1 MRPIPISYH
10 TSHRPENAT
19 QTIETLLTCERAHVP
34 KAWLGALPFGVDPL
48 AIIPVVA
55 ERTSDIQLGTG
66 IVTTYP
72 RHPVMLANQAL
83 TIAELY
89 PNRLHLGLGNGH
101 APVIEGMYGLDYGKP
116 LAHMR
121 EYITVLRALMW
132 EGAVDFSGNYYRVQ
146 GQLVMGD
153 RELTLEDVL
162 DRDDAFLDG
171 AAEMARVPLPIAA
184 VRRGMFRLAGEVAD
198 GAMSAWCPL
207 TYLLEIALPAMR
219 EGAEAAGRPM
229 PPLIGQ
235 VPVVFNVD
243 FDQVRQAIFN
253 ALRMALSVPTPY
265 TRIWQLAGFEMNADG
280 LPPDEFIHE
289 MIAWGDSRA
298 IADRVEELH
307 QAGIDEIMI
316 DVHAVSDPIAEE
328 TAVINLIG
336 ELAGS

>member
-1 MRPIPISYH
+1 M
-10 TSHRPENAT
+10 A
-19 QTIETLLTCERAHVP
+19 TLLACERAQVP

-48 AIIPVVA
+48 AIIGAAA
-55 ERTSDIQLGTG
+55 ERTARIQLGTG

-72 RHPVMLANQAL
+72 RHPVVLANQAL

-89 PNRLHLGLGNGH
+89 PDRLHLGLGCGH
-101 APVIEGMYGLDYGKP
+101 AAVIEGLYGLDYGKP

-132 EGAVDFSGNYYRVQ
+132 DGAVDFSGDYYRVH
-146 GQLVMGD
+146 GQLVMGNRD
-153 RELTLEDVL
+153 LSLEEVL
-162 DRDDAFLDG
+162 DQDKAFLDG
-171 AAEMARVPLPIAA
+171 AAESSRVPLPIAA
-184 VRRGMFRLAGEVAD
+184 VQRGMFRLAGEAAD

-207 TYLLEIALPAMR
+207 TYLLDIALPAMR
-219 EGAEAAGRPM
+219 EGAASAGRPV

-235 VPVVFNVD
+235 VPVVFNTD
-243 FDQVRQAIFN
+243 FDEVRKAIFN

-265 TRIWQLAGFEMNADG
+265 TRIWALSGFEMNADG
-280 LPPDEFIHE
+280 LPSDEFIHE

-316 DVHAVSDPIAEE
+316 DVHSVSDPIAEE

-336 ELAGS
+336 ELARS

>member
-1 MRPIPISYH
+1 MRRIPISYH
-10 TSHRPENAT
+10 TSHRPENAK
-19 QTIETLLTCERAHVP
+19 QTIETLLACERAQVP

-55 ERTSDIQLGTG
+55 ERTTNIHLGTG

-72 RHPVMLANQAL
+72 RHPAILANQAL

-89 PNRLHLGLGNGH
+89 PDRLHLGLGCGH
-101 APVIEGMYGLDYGKP
+101 KPVIEGMYGLEYGKP

-132 EGAVDFSGNYYRVQ
+132 EGGVDYSGEYYRVQ
-146 GQLVMGD
+146 GRLVMGD
-153 RELTLEDVL
+153 RDLTLEEVL
-162 DRDDAFLDG
+162 EQDEAFLDG
-171 AAEMARVPLPIAA
+171 AAETSRVPLPIAA
-184 VRRGMFRLAGEVAD
+184 VQRGMFRLAGEVAD

-207 TYLLEIALPAMR
+207 SYLQEIALPAMR
-219 EGAEAAGRPM
+219 EGAEAAGRPV
-229 PPLIGQ
+229 PALIGQ
-235 VPVVFNVD
+235 VPVVFNTD
-243 FDQVRQAIFN
+243 FDRVRQAIYN

-265 TRIWQLAGFEMNADG
+265 ARIWKLVGFELNADG

-289 MIAWGDSRA
+289 MIAWGNGRA
-298 IADRVEELH
+298 IGDRVEELH

-316 DVHAVSDPIAEE
+316 DVHSVSDPIAEE